1 MIALLA
7 KFIKFGLVGLSGT
20 VIDFFFTW
28 LCKEKLRWNKFIS
41 NSIGFI
47 LAATSNYV
55 LNRVWTFE
63 SDNQQVGREFISFFL
78 VSLIGLLLNN
88 LLLYFFHEKVKL
100 NFYLAKA
107 IAVALVTIWNFL
119 ANYLFTFQQVAGYS
133 LAFYR

>member
-1 MIALLA
+1 MIALLG
-7 KFIKFGLVGLSGT
+7 KFIKFGLVGLSGM

-88 LLLYFFHEKVKL
+88 LLLYFFTRK
-100 NFYLAKA
+100 
-107 IAVALVTIWNFL
+107 
-119 ANYLFTFQQVAGYS
+119 
-133 LAFYR
+133 

>member
-1 MIALLA
+1 MIELIG
-7 KFIKFGLVGLSGT
+7 KFLKFGVVGLSGT

-47 LAATSNYV
+47 LAATSNYL
-55 LNRVWTFE
+55 LNRIWTFE
-63 SDNQQVGREFISFFL
+63 SENPEVGREFLSFFL

-88 LLLYFFHEKVKL
+88 IFLYLFHEKAKL

-107 IAVALVTIWNFL
+107 FAIALVTVWNFL
-119 ANYLFTFQQVAGYS
+119 ANYLFTFQQV
-133 LAFYR
+133 